1 MFGRWIDNAIG
12 LISPRWA
19 ARRMEWRAYSQNIRN
34 SSQVHESMQKML
46 ASRNAGGYEA
56 GKQNRLA
63 GKNFK
68 GSSHENDL
76 PREQIGT
83 MRWRSWNLFR
93 NNPQARK
100 IIRSLGAK
108 VIGRGLS
115 PQPQATTK
123 DGKPHVEFRK
133 RARAVWMEWCKESDF
148 RGKPG
153 RGGQNFVSQCKT
165 GLRALILSGG
175 VLYRFHNL
183 DRAEQKRQQ
192 LRIPLTL
199 QLLHVDRLDETKH
212 GKGIFYGAE
221 LDNEGKTV
229 AYHVL
234 KGGTG
239 ANVANGLAAPT
250 SQRIEAKDMGHLY
263 AEEDIDQILGTPWL
277 GAALLT
283 MDDRRNYEAS
293 ELTAAEMGSCF
304 VAGYRRSRGKTG
316 GIGLPNPDANLDLTD
331 ADGNTISRIQ
341 PGMFLD
347 LGTDGEFQ
355 SINPNRPNSGAEPFL
370 NHLVR
375 SEAVAVPGIKSS
387 TLTGDYRN
395 SSFSS
400 ERSADNDVWPEIEE
414 LQDFFSCGF
423 CQPIY
428 EAVITKAVASG
439 LFDEVSGFNAQDF
452 NDRKREYLEAHWQ
465 GPVPRSINPVDDAD
479 AARERVKNANS
490 SPQREAAQIGRDWR
504 QIIDEID
511 EFIAYCKERKV
522 PDDIW
527 QQALG
532 IEQKDAEAAAAK
544 APKARMSEAQQDAL
558 RLRFA
563 NHG

>member
-1 MFGRWIDNAIG
+1 MFSPIEYAIG
-12 LISPRWA
+12 LVSPRWA
-19 ARRMEWRAYSQNIRN
+19 ASRAEWNLYRQNIKN
-34 SSQVHESMQKML
+34 SAQVHQSMQQML
-46 ASRNAGGYEA
+46 SSRSAGGYEA

-63 GKNFK
+63 GKNIQ
-68 GSSHENDL
+68 GSAHENDL
-76 PREQIGT
+76 PRPQINT
-83 MRWRSWNLFR
+83 MRWRSWNLYR

-100 IIRSLGAK
+100 IIRTLGAK
-108 VIGRGLS
+108 VVGRGLS
-115 PQPQATTK
+115 PQPQATQK
-123 DGKPHVEFRK
+123 DGTPHVEFRK
-133 RARAVWMEWCKESDF
+133 RARAIWTEWCKESDF

-165 GLRALILSGG
+165 GLRSVVLSGG
-175 VLYRFHNL
+175 LLYRFHHL
-183 DRAEQKRQQ
+183 DRAEQKRQKV
-192 LRIPLTL
+192 LVPLTI
-199 QLLHVDRLDETKH
+199 QLLHADRLDETKH

-221 LDNEGKTV
+221 LDSEGKTV

-239 ANVANGLAAPT
+239 ATVANGLAAPT
-250 SQRIEAKDMGHLY
+250 SERIDAKDMGHLY

-283 MDDRRNYEAS
+283 MDDRRHYEAS

-316 GIGLPNPDANLDLTD
+316 GIGLPNPDSNLDLTD
-331 ADGNTISRIQ
+331 ADGNAISRIQ

-355 SINPNRPNSGAEPFL
+355 SINPNRPNSGAEAFIA
-370 NHLVR
+370 HLIR
-375 SEAVAVPGIKSS
+375 SEGVSVPGVKSS

-400 ERSADNDVWPEIEE
+400 ERSADNDVWPELED
-414 LQDFFSCGF
+414 LQDFFSSGF

-428 EAVITKAVASG
+428 EEVVKTAVASG
-439 LFDEVSGFNAQDF
+439 LFDDVPGFSAQDF
-452 NDRKREYLEAHWQ
+452 NERMRDYLNSQWQ

-511 EFIAYCKERKV
+511 EFIAYCKDRKV

-532 IEQKDAEAAAAK
+532 IEQKDADAAVAK
-544 APKARMSEAQQDAL
+544 APKARMTEAQQDAM

-563 NHG
+563 HHG